1 MTPIVF
7 VLVFLAAL
15 LALEGFFQL
24 GRARRGVDSDRVRRR
39 LRRLAGRVQAGDVKR
54 REGEDSLLRED
65 AAPRFSLAEAA
76 LALLPNRAS
85 LELLLYRAGMPLTPA
100 RFLIVSAALAVVGW
114 MLASGIFGDPRLG
127 LLGLLPGGIPWMAV
141 RAAARRRMHRFGDQ
155 FAPALELLVRAMRAG
170 HGIGAGFHF
179 VGQEL
184 GDPVGTEFAQV
195 AEEIRFGL
203 DVRSALQNLAH
214 RVDDPDVPYFVTAV
228 MIQRETGGNLAEL
241 LDKLATLLRDRAKFH
256 GKVRALT
263 AQARLGATILAL
275 WLPMVVVLMLV
286 FRRDYIMPLVE
297 SPFGMAVFG
306 VAALLG
312 LSGYL
317 IARRLADVE
326 A

>member
-15 LALEGFFQL
+15 LALEGLFQL

-39 LRRLAGRVQAGDVKR
+39 LRRLAGRVQASEVKR
-54 REGEDSLLRED
+54 EGGEDSLLRD
-65 AAPRFSLAEAA
+65 GAAPRSSLAEAA
-76 LALLPNRAS
+76 LALLPNRRS

-100 RFLIVSAALAVVGW
+100 RFLIVSVALATVGW
-114 MLASGIFGDPRLG
+114 LLASGILGDLRLG
-127 LLGLLPGGIPWMAV
+127 LVGLVPGAIPWLAV
-141 RAAARRRMHRFGDQ
+141 RAAARRRMRRFSEE

-184 GDPVGTEFAQV
+184 GDPVGTEFSQV

-214 RVDDPDVPYFVTAV
+214 RVEDPDIPYFVTAV

-263 AQARLGATILAL
+263 AQARLGATVLAL
-275 WLPMVVVLMLV
+275 WLPLVIVLMLL
-286 FRRDYIMPLVE
+286 FRADYIMPLVE
-297 SPFGMAVFG
+297 SPFGLAVFG
-306 VAALLG
+306 VAGFLG

>member
-1 MTPIVF
+1 VTPIFF

-15 LALEGFFQL
+15 LALEGLFQL
-24 GRARRGVDSDRVRRR
+24 LRSHRGGDAERVRRR
-39 LRRLAGRVQAGDVKR
+39 LRRLAGRVQAHETR
-54 REGEDSLLRED
+54 RQGGEDSLLRGD
-65 AAPRFSLAEAA
+65 ARSRFAPGEAL
-76 LALLPNRAS
+76 LALLPNRHS
-85 LELLLYRAGMPLTPA
+85 LELLLYRAGMPMTPA
-100 RFLIVSAALAVVGW
+100 RFLLVSGALGVGGLLLATAMMGDARPGMLGLAAGLVPWLAV
-114 MLASGIFGDPRLG
+114 R
-127 LLGLLPGGIPWMAV
+127 
-141 RAAARRRMHRFGDQ
+141 RAASRRMRRFSEQ
-155 FAPALELLVRAMRAG
+155 FAPGLELLVRALRAG
-170 HGIGAGFHF
+170 HGVGAGFQF

-184 GDPVGTEFAQV
+184 DDPIGTEFSQV

-203 DVRSALQNLAH
+203 DVRAALRNLAH
-214 RVDDPDVPYFVTAV
+214 RVNDPDIPYFVTAV

-241 LDKLATLLRDRAKFH
+241 LDKLSLLLRERAKFY

-275 WLPMVVVLMLV
+275 WLPLVVGLMWI
-286 FRRDYIMPLVE
+286 FRREYIMPLVE

-312 LSGYL
+312 LAGYL